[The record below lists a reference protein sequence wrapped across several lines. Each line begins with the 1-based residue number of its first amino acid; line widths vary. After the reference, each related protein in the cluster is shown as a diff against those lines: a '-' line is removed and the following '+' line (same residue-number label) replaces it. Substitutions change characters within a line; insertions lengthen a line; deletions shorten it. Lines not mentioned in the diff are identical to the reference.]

1 MELTERS
8 RKTRGGLGAA
18 ELVGEEGD
26 RRRPS
31 RKQTTQSG
39 ACGAPRARWRG
50 VAEAEVVGASRGR
63 ASEARGGRW
72 PRLWRSHGDGG
83 ARLRRGSRG
92 RWIWRG
98 EGEARGPRAS
108 VGASGRG
115 DRGGAASASLSPRLV
130 AGEGGSAGTCPVPTR
145 VGGTGE
151 GDAVRELGRLGRPG
165 WLRARGVG
173 RWPCGWV
180 GLPGPGGF
188 PPFFCFFV
196 ISFFYLFSLSV
207 LFSFR
212 AFRHFIKW
220 CLLHH
225 NYQCNIWQPP
235 NIFALTFENL
245 GCLSL
250 IHILN

>member
-151 GDAVRELGRLGRPG
+151 GDAVRGLGRLGRPV
-165 WLRARGVG
+165 WLRARGIG
-173 RWPCGWV
+173 DGGAGGLGWLV
-180 GLPGPGGF
+180 QGASPPLFFGF
-188 PPFFCFFV
+188 PFF
-196 ISFFYLFSLSV
+196 SFLFYLV
-207 LFSFR
+207 LG
-212 AFRHFIKW
+212 H
-220 CLLHH
+220 
-225 NYQCNIWQPP
+225 
-235 NIFALTFENL
+235 L
-245 GCLSL
+245 G
-250 IHILN
+250 IL

>member
-1 MELTERS
+1 M
-8 RKTRGGLGAA
+8 GGSKA
-18 ELVGEEGD
+18 
-26 RRRPS
+26 RRRAGRREGEWRGQRRLSGGSPE
-31 RKQTTQSG
+31 RKQDGSG
-39 ACGAPRARWRG
+39 
-50 VAEAEVVGASRGR
+50 
-63 ASEARGGRW
+63 
-72 PRLWRSHGDGG
+72 GG
-83 ARLRRGSRG
+83 AQGPRREWGGEWEEEPRRRGM
-92 RWIWRG
+92 
-98 EGEARGPRAS
+98 ETLA
-108 VGASGRG
+108 
-115 DRGGAASASLSPRLV
+115 PRLV

-212 AFRHFIKW
+212 AFRHFIKM
-220 CLLHH
+220 CLLYY
-225 NYQCNIWQPP
+225 NYPDI
-235 NIFALTFENL
+235 
-245 GCLSL
+245 
-250 IHILN
+250 

>member
-1 MELTERS
+1 MTRS
-8 RKTRGGLGAA
+8 
-18 ELVGEEGD
+18 V
-26 RRRPS
+26 
-31 RKQTTQSG
+31 

-108 VGASGRG
+108 VGASGRR
-115 DRGGAASASLSPRLV
+115 DRGGGGVLAILSPVSSPAR
-130 AGEGGSAGTCPVPTR
+130 GGSVGTRPVPTR

-188 PPFFCFFV
+188 PPLLFLFFCN
-196 ISFFYLFSLSV
+196 LFLLFISLSV

-235 NIFALTFENL
+235 NIFALPFENL

-250 IHILN
+250 IHILNLQ

>member
-83 ARLRRGSRG
+83 ARLRRGRRG

-130 AGEGGSAGTCPVPTR
+130 AGEVGSAGTRPVPTR

-151 GDAVRELGRLGRPG
+151 GDAVRGLGRLGRPG
-165 WLRARGVG
+165 WLRARGLGGG
-173 RWPCGWV
+173 RAG
-180 GLPGPGGF
+180 GLGCLVQGAP
-188 PPFFCFFV
+188 PPFVFFSFV
-196 ISFFYLFSLSV
+196 ISFFYLFPFLFYLV
-207 LFSFR
+207 LG
-212 AFRHFIKW
+212 H
-220 CLLHH
+220 
-225 NYQCNIWQPP
+225 
-235 NIFALTFENL
+235 L
-245 GCLSL
+245 G
-250 IHILN
+250 IL

>member
-1 MELTERS
+1 MELNERS

-18 ELVGEEGD
+18 ELAGEEGD

-31 RKQTTQSG
+31 RKQTTRSV

-50 VAEAEVVGASRGR
+50 IAEVEVVGASRGR

-83 ARLRRGSRG
+83 ARLRRGMKGSAVDLRG
-92 RWIWRG
+92 KAQGPRG
-98 EGEARGPRAS
+98 EWG
-108 VGASGRG
+108 
-115 DRGGAASASLSPRLV
+115 
-130 AGEGGSAGTCPVPTR
+130 R
-145 VGGTGE
+145 VGGETE
-151 GDAVRELGRLGRPG
+151 G
-165 WLRARGVG
+165 RGVG
-173 RWPCGWV
+173 VLIPSSHRRRGGFGWDVPCSDPGRGNRGRGRGAGAGPAGPARLAAGQGGWAV
-180 GLPGPGGF
+180 AVRVGWAAWSRGLPPLF
-188 PPFFCFFV
+188 LFFFV
-196 ISFFYLFSLSV
+196 ISFFYLFSLSI

-225 NYQCNIWQPP
+225 NYQCNIWQTP
-235 NIFALTFENL
+235 NIFALTLENL

>member
-130 AGEGGSAGTCPVPTR
+130 AGEVGSAGTRPVPTR

-151 GDAVRELGRLGRPG
+151 GDAVRG
-165 WLRARGVG
+165 WAGWAGQADCGQGVG
-173 RWPCGWV
+173 WWPCGWI

-188 PPFFCFFV
+188 PPPFCCLFF
-196 ISFFYLFSLSV
+196 L
-207 LFSFR
+207 
-212 AFRHFIKW
+212 
-220 CLLHH
+220 
-225 NYQCNIWQPP
+225 
-235 NIFALTFENL
+235 
-245 GCLSL
+245 
-250 IHILN
+250 

>member
-1 MELTERS
+1 MDLEGRGRGAGAEGE
-8 RKTRGGLGAA
+8 RGG
-18 ELVGEEGD
+18 EWEG
-26 RRRPS
+26 RP
-31 RKQTTQSG
+31 R
-39 ACGAPRARWRG
+39 
-50 VAEAEVVGASRGR
+50 
-63 ASEARGGRW
+63 
-72 PRLWRSHGDGG
+72 
-83 ARLRRGSRG
+83 
-92 RWIWRG
+92 
-98 EGEARGPRAS
+98 
-108 VGASGRG
+108 
-115 DRGGAASASLSPRLV
+115 GAASASLSPRLV
-130 AGEGGSAGTCPVPTR
+130 AGEVGSAGTRPVPTR

-188 PPFFCFFV
+188 PPFFVFFV